1 MKNLVVIII
10 FLISN
15 FLFANTELQK
25 LIDDAKPGESITLAK
40 KEYVI
45 TFPIYLK
52 SGIKINGNG
61 AILTP
66 DEEWKKSNDKY
77 AALFNLVNVNNV
89 EITNLTFDNAG
100 YKSVENIIYTS
111 LLLLGANNCKIKD
124 VNFYNSGYLP
134 DNKIL
139 PESPFILLIAQEKAY
154 DFPYLSKKNSGVL
167 SSTSN
172 NIITNCKFI
181 NNKTKSAFA
190 IRFITNWT
198 DKKRTFNNQ
207 VSGNTISNCTF
218 EGGFDYNT
226 VEIAGG
232 GTLGNVVFN
241 NNFKGK
247 SVNNIDIDKGSSNNI
262 IKDNKLSGLG
272 LPERYINNSDVR
284 CSPIMVHGSD
294 ASYLAKNNQVINNTV
309 SNISNPTQYNSR
321 YLYSSAIGAAYVE
334 NLIINSN
341 TISSIYDQMK
351 YGAAITMDQYV
362 SNVKVS
368 NNNVSN
374 SYWGIIYTPNG
385 KYYKDISIS
394 DNQIKSNAEPIM
406 IKRRKDGNYSNS
418 VSKGNIFKNNKKVVI
433 DK

>member
-1 MKNLVVIII
+1 MRNLILIVV
-10 FLISN
+10 FFISN

-25 LIDDAKPGESITLAK
+25 LIDNAKPGTPVALEK
-40 KEYVI
+40 KTYTI

-61 AILTP
+61 AVLIP
-66 DEEWKKSNDKY
+66 SKDWKKSNDKY
-77 AALFNLVNVNNV
+77 AALLNLVNVNNV
-89 EITNLTFDNAG
+89 EISNMAIDNEG
-100 YKSVENIIYTS
+100 YKSVQNIVYTS
-111 LLLLGANNCKIKD
+111 VLLLGANNCKIKSIFF
-124 VNFYNSGYLP
+124 NNSGYLP
-134 DNKIL
+134 EDKIL

-154 DFPYLSKKNSGVL
+154 DFPYLTKKNSGIL

-172 NIITNCKFI
+172 NIISDCKFI

-198 DKKRTFNNQ
+198 DKKRVFNNL
-207 VSGNTISNCTF
+207 VSGNSISNCTF

-232 GTLGNVVFN
+232 GTVGNVVFN

-262 IKDNKLSGLG
+262 IKENKLLGLG

-294 ASYLAKNNQVINNTV
+294 STYLAQNNQVINNTI
-309 SNISNPTQYNSR
+309 SNISNPTKYNSR

-334 NLIINSN
+334 NLVIDSN
-341 TISSIYDQMK
+341 VISSIYDESK
-351 YGAAITMDQYV
+351 YGAGITMDQYV
-362 SNVKVS
+362 SNVTVTNNKVL
-368 NNNVSN
+368 N

-385 KYYKDISIS
+385 KYYKGISIS
-394 DNQIKSNAEPIM
+394 NNQIKSNAEPIM
-406 IKRRKDGNYSNS
+406 IKRRKDGNYNSS
-418 VSKGNIFKNNKKVVI
+418 VSKGNIFDNNKSTVI